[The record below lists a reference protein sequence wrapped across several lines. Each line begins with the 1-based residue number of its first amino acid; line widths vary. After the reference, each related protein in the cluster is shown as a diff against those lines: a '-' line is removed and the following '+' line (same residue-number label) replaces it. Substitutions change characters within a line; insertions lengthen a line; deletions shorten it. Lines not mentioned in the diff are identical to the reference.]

1 MTSAVLER
9 DRLLDMMQEWLNVY
23 GVTGKEK
30 FEMFFLPNEI
40 VIRPHSPQRGELHAW
55 LDDAIRR
62 YGDVLER
69 LANS

>member
-1 MTSAVLER
+1 MTSVVVER
-9 DRLLDMMQEWLNVY
+9 EKFLDMMREWLRVS
-23 GVTGKEK
+23 GVTEKGKLEV
-30 FEMFFLPNEI
+30 FFLPNEV
-40 VIRPHSPQRGELHAW
+40 VIRPHSPQREELNAW

>member
-1 MTSAVLER
+1 MTSVVLER
-9 DRLLDMMQEWLNVY
+9 EKLLDMMREWLNIY

-30 FEMFFLPNEI
+30 FEVVFLTNEV
-40 VIRPHSPQRGELHAW
+40 VIRPRSPQRGELHAW
-55 LDDAIRR
+55 LDDATRR